1 MKSEQT
7 SHSRTAH
14 PRIAGSAWLL
24 SAVLAVVVPTA
35 GWAQTYTR
43 TEVTTY
49 HDNTSLW
56 VMGQV
61 KKVTN
66 ADTGVV
72 LSQTEYDTA
81 TALPVTFYGPG
92 TGAVQGKVQQTITYD
107 EVSRETEDIRVEN
120 PDDPEIYVMV
130 TRIKTITFS
139 SSENG
144 VQRTFKL
151 SW

>member
-1 MKSEQT
+1 M
-7 SHSRTAH
+7 
-14 PRIAGSAWLL
+14 P
-24 SAVLAVVVPTA
+24 VP
-35 GWAQTYTR
+35 
-43 TEVTTY
+43 
-49 HDNTSLW
+49 
-56 VMGQV
+56 
-61 KKVTN
+61 
-66 ADTGVV
+66 V
-72 LSQTEYDTA
+72 LSY
-81 TALPVTFYGPG
+81 ALFESVSERRLQKRISRVPPENEDLAANVRWGSGGTTPEPVPWNFITFDEDDAEPEEPEPEE
-92 TGAVQGKVQQTITYD
+92 QTITYD

>member
-1 MKSEQT
+1 MP
-7 SHSRTAH
+7 AI
-14 PRIAGSAWLL
+14 P
-24 SAVLAVVVPTA
+24 
-35 GWAQTYTR
+35 
-43 TEVTTY
+43 
-49 HDNTSLW
+49 
-56 VMGQV
+56 
-61 KKVTN
+61 
-66 ADTGVV
+66 V
-72 LSQTEYDTA
+72 LSY
-81 TALPVTFYGPG
+81 ALFEGVAERRLQKRISRVPPENEDLEANVRWG
-92 TGAVQGKVQQTITYD
+92 TGGTTPQPVPWNFITFDEDDEEPEDPEPEEQTITYD